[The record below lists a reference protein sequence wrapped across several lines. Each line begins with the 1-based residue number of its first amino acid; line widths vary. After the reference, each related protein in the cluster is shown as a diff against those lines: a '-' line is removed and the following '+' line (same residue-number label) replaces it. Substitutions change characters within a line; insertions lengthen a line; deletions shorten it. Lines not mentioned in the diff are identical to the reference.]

1 MRKCKPVL
9 SAYEAFRSSVLLH
22 FLGFLISAL
31 YIYILHLTLFY
42 LQAFT
47 PSFVWQ
53 GMEHLQPETPS
64 SESPL
69 PLASLALS
77 SESGPKWSH

>member
-1 MRKCKPVL
+1 MRKCKPVFICLRSLQEL
-9 SAYEAFRSSVLLH
+9 SLTSLPWLPHLRF
-22 FLGFLISAL
+22 
-31 YIYILHLTLFY
+31 IYILHLTLFY

-77 SESGPKWSH
+77 SESAPKWSH